1 MRCEFKNT
9 CTFYAEQSQ
18 LMPVTADYYKAT
30 YCKID
35 YKGCAR
41 NMVAK
46 EVGFE
51 QVPSDLF
58 PCQIL
63 RARKILLA

>member
-1 MRCEFKNT
+1 MRCEFKNK
-9 CTFYAEQSQ
+9 CTFYLEHSR
-18 LMPVTADYYKAT
+18 LMPVTADYYQAT

-41 NMVAK
+41 NIVAS
-46 EVGFE
+46 ELGLE

-58 PCQIL
+58 PCQVH
-63 RARKILLA
+63 RARKILVM